1 MTLMKRIPIVVWC
14 AISFAAAVAIAVS
27 LPGKY
32 RYLAHPKAAED
43 LAEQLRFGKWERI
56 VDYIPDEEL
65 KEAALTRDQT
75 EKLFRDY
82 IKPAFEKVNQDRTIR
97 VVTTEYNSTV
107 TIGKGLTKF
116 EVRLSNYPALLRPSL
131 VWGIRT
137 SLTQVAVMR
146 SVRATPELQGK
157 ARRAETARQLSVV
170 AAEAKPFGLKALP
183 PRPASMSGRSLK
195 LFP

>member
-1 MTLMKRIPIVVWC
+1 MKRIPIIVWC
-14 AISFAAAVAIAVS
+14 ALSFAAAIAIALA

-56 VDYIPDEEL
+56 VAYIPEEEL
-65 KEAALTRDQT
+65 TEAAMTRPQT
-75 EKLFRDY
+75 ERLFREY
-82 IKPAFEKVNQDRTIR
+82 IKPAFEKENPDQTIK
-97 VVTTEYNSTV
+97 VTTSEYNSSV

-116 EVRLSNYPALLRPSL
+116 EVMLSNYPALLRPSL

-146 SVRATPELQGK
+146 SVRANPELQGK
-157 ARRAETARQLSVV
+157 ARRAETARQLLIVTGECK
-170 AAEAKPFGLKALP
+170 AFGLKALP

>member
-1 MTLMKRIPIVVWC
+1 MKRIPIGVWC
-14 AISFAAAVAIAVS
+14 ALSFAAAIAIALA

-56 VDYIPDEEL
+56 VDYIPEEEL
-65 KEAALTRDQT
+65 KEAAMTRAQT
-75 EKLFRDY
+75 ERLFRDY
-82 IKPAFEKVNQDRTIR
+82 IKPAFEKESQDRTIK
-97 VVTTEYNSTV
+97 VATTEYNSTV
-107 TIGKGLTKF
+107 TIGKGQTKF
-116 EVRLSNYPALLRPSL
+116 EVLLSNYPALLRPSL

-146 SVRATPELQGK
+146 SIQATPELQGK
-157 ARRAETARQLSVV
+157 ARRAETARQLFIVERECK
-170 AAEAKPFGLKALP
+170 AFGLKALP
-183 PRPASMSGRSLK
+183 PRPASMNGRSLK